1 MDPIM
6 FVKKTTD
13 INFEIL
19 NMANKFRY
27 MIEVNKY
34 KRYILKN
41 SRFKDKHAGETCF
54 IIGNGPSIKEMDLS
68 KLSDK
73 YTFMVNASINTK
85 LFDVIKPNY
94 HCVYDRAV
102 LNELSDVLRKNFE
115 NNKYNTEFFLN
126 RIAMKEFK
134 DYKNVNFVYST
145 ILPIEDKI
153 RYDLTKNAN
162 VFINVL
168 PFAIMCA
175 LYMGFKKII
184 LLGCDFS
191 FFAYRKQAHFYD
203 IEKQKVRKETLY
215 QDLAGCA
222 IAWQQYNSLK
232 KFAMKNNIEII
243 NSTPNSLLDVF
254 PQVSIEEYI

>member
-1 MDPIM
+1 MVNKYIKRYGEWRIKMDPIM

-27 MIEVNKY
+27 MIEGNKY

-73 YTFMVNASINTK
+73 YTFMANASINTK

-115 NNKYNTEFFLN
+115 NNKYNTEYRPGSILSKCKYCCPASQYSHYICHRQKCCPQYRPPFFPGY
-126 RIAMKEFK
+126 RYCEEGSPATAC
-134 DYKNVNFVYST
+134 SQ
-145 ILPIEDKI
+145 IL
-153 RYDLTKNAN
+153 
-162 VFINVL
+162 
-168 PFAIMCA
+168 
-175 LYMGFKKII
+175 
-184 LLGCDFS
+184 
-191 FFAYRKQAHFYD
+191 
-203 IEKQKVRKETLY
+203 
-215 QDLAGCA
+215 
-222 IAWQQYNSLK
+222 W
-232 KFAMKNNIEII
+232 
-243 NSTPNSLLDVF
+243 
-254 PQVSIEEYI
+254 